1 MLVSVSHIKQW
12 SVCKA
17 EEKLDIENGFLMC
30 PNHDKL
36 FDEGWI
42 SFDDNGRIMI
52 SDRLQEN
59 VRDDMK
65 IEITDRNR
73 EYLEFHRKCVY
84 KV

>member
-17 EEKLDIENGFLMC
+17 EEKL
-30 PNHDKL
+30 
-36 FDEGWI
+36 
-42 SFDDNGRIMI
+42 
-52 SDRLQEN
+52 
-59 VRDDMK
+59 DMK